1 MEMSRAWPNAHAA
14 GGPEGMLTP
23 KVGGAASTTREQIL
37 ELLQRS
43 GSGLTADA
51 LAHKLGI
58 SAVAVR
64 KHLAALA
71 RDNLVMTALERRPM
85 GRPTYLYRPTDT
97 AQELFPNDY
106 ANLATAVL
114 EMIRRIDGEDKV
126 DELFHHRAE
135 VLASELAMRVQGATL
150 PERLQQVAQI
160 LEEQGY
166 MPEITK
172 LQKGRERYL
181 LTEHHCP
188 IFQVAKAFQQ
198 ACTCEL
204 DVLLKLL
211 QAKVERCDH
220 RVLGHPHCS
229 YLISLL

>member
-1 MEMSRAWPNAHAA
+1 MAI
-14 GGPEGMLTP
+14 P
-23 KVGGAASTTREQIL
+23 KVSGVPSNTREQIL

-43 GSGLTADA
+43 GSGLTAEA
-51 LAHKLGI
+51 LAQKLGI

-64 KHLAALA
+64 KHLAVLE
-71 RDNLVMTALERRPM
+71 RDNFVMTELERRPI
-85 GRPTYLYRPTDT
+85 GRPTYLYRPTAT

-114 EMIRRIDGEDKV
+114 EMIRLLDGEHKV
-126 DELFHHRAE
+126 DELFQHRAE
-135 VLASELAMRVQGATL
+135 ALASELAIRVQGATL
-150 PERLQQVAQI
+150 EERLRQVAQV

-166 MPEITK
+166 MPEII
-172 LQKGRERYL
+172 QIQEGRERYL

-211 QAKVERCDH
+211 QVKVERCDH
-220 RVLGHPHCS
+220 RMMGHPHCS
-229 YLISLL
+229 YLISQA

>member
-1 MEMSRAWPNAHAA
+1 MVTHKGPGAPN
-14 GGPEGMLTP
+14 
-23 KVGGAASTTREQIL
+23 TREQIL

-64 KHLAALA
+64 KHLAALE
-71 RDNLVMTALERRPM
+71 RDGLVMTELERRPM
-85 GRPTYLYRPTDT
+85 GRPTYLYRPTAL
-97 AQELFPNDY
+97 AQQLFPNDY

-114 EMIRRIDGEDKV
+114 EMIRQMDGEHKV
-126 DELFHHRAE
+126 DELFQHRAE
-135 VLASELAMRVQGATL
+135 VLASELAIRVQGATL
-150 PERLQQVAQI
+150 QERLQQVAQV

-166 MPEITK
+166 MPEVVK
-172 LQKGRERYL
+172 LKDGRERYL

-211 QAKVERCDH
+211 RAQVERRDH
-220 RVLGHPHCS
+220 RMTGQLHCS
-229 YLISLL
+229 YLISPPQR

>member
-1 MEMSRAWPNAHAA
+1 MV
-14 GGPEGMLTP
+14 TP
-23 KVGGAASTTREQIL
+23 KVPGVAVNTREQIL
-37 ELLQRS
+37 EMLQRS
-43 GSGLTADA
+43 GNGLTADA

-64 KHLAALA
+64 KHL
-71 RDNLVMTALERRPM
+71 TALERDDFVMTELERRPV
-85 GRPTYLYRPTDT
+85 GRPTYLYRPTVT
-97 AQELFPNDY
+97 AQSLFPNDY

-114 EMIRRIDGEDKV
+114 QMIRRLDGEQKV
-126 DELFHHRAE
+126 DEIFQRRAE
-135 VLASELAMRVQGATL
+135 ALASELETRVQGATL
-150 PERLQQVAQI
+150 QERLRQVVQV

-166 MPEITK
+166 MPQFVK
-172 LQKGRERYL
+172 LQEGHERYL

-188 IFQVAKAFQQ
+188 IFQVARAFQQ

-220 RVLGHPHCS
+220 RLIGHPHCS
-229 YLISLL
+229 YLISRA

>member
-1 MEMSRAWPNAHAA
+1 MAIPRVR
-14 GGPEGMLTP
+14 G
-23 KVGGAASTTREQIL
+23 VASNTREQIL

-51 LAHKLGI
+51 LAHRLGI

-64 KHLAALA
+64 KHLAALE
-71 RDNLVMTALERRPM
+71 RDHFVMTELERRPM
-85 GRPTYLYRPTDT
+85 GRPTYLYRPTAS

-114 EMIRRIDGEDKV
+114 EMIRRLDGEHKV
-126 DELFHHRAE
+126 DELFQHRAE
-135 VLASELAMRVQGATL
+135 ALASELATRVQGATL
-150 PERLQQVAQI
+150 QERLRQVAQV

-166 MPEITK
+166 MPEIVK
-172 LQKGRERYL
+172 LQEGDTHYL

-220 RVLGHPHCS
+220 RMLGQPHCS
-229 YLISLL
+229 YLISPS

>member
-1 MEMSRAWPNAHAA
+1 MV
-14 GGPEGMLTP
+14 TP
-23 KVGGAASTTREQIL
+23 KAPGMTVNTREYIL

-43 GSGLTADA
+43 GNGLTADA
-51 LAHKLGI
+51 LAHTLGI

-64 KHLAALA
+64 KHL
-71 RDNLVMTALERRPM
+71 TALERDNFVMTELERRPV
-85 GRPTYLYRPTDT
+85 GRPTYLYRPTVA
-97 AQELFPNDY
+97 AQTLFPNDY

-114 EMIRRIDGEDKV
+114 QMIRRLDGEQKV
-126 DELFHHRAE
+126 DEIFERRAE
-135 VLASELAMRVQGATL
+135 ALASELETRVQGATL
-150 PERLQQVAQI
+150 HERLRQVVQV

-166 MPEITK
+166 MPEFVK
-172 LQKGRERYL
+172 LQEGHERYL

-188 IFQVAKAFQQ
+188 IFQIAQAFQQ

-220 RVLGHPHCS
+220 RLIGHPHCS
-229 YLISLL
+229 YLISRS

>member
-1 MEMSRAWPNAHAA
+1 MAI
-14 GGPEGMLTP
+14 P
-23 KVGGAASTTREQIL
+23 KVSGVPSNTREQIL

-51 LAHKLGI
+51 LAQKLGI

-64 KHLAALA
+64 KHLAVLE
-71 RDNLVMTALERRPM
+71 RDNFVMTELERRPM
-85 GRPTYLYRPTDT
+85 GRPTYLYRPTAT

-114 EMIRRIDGEDKV
+114 EMIRLLDGEHKV
-126 DELFHHRAE
+126 DELFQHRAE
-135 VLASELAMRVQGATL
+135 ALASELATRVQGATL
-150 PERLQQVAQI
+150 EERLRQVAQV

-166 MPEITK
+166 MPEII
-172 LQKGRERYL
+172 QIQEGRERYL

-204 DVLLKLL
+204 DVLFKLL
-211 QAKVERCDH
+211 QVKVERCDH
-220 RVLGHPHCS
+220 RMMGHPHCS
-229 YLISLL
+229 YLISQA

>member
-1 MEMSRAWPNAHAA
+1 MATS
-14 GGPEGMLTP
+14 
-23 KVGGAASTTREQIL
+23 KVSGVPSNTREQIL
-37 ELLQRS
+37 GLLQRS

-64 KHLAALA
+64 KHLAALE
-71 RDNLVMTALERRPM
+71 RDNFVTTELERRPV
-85 GRPTYLYRPTDT
+85 GRPTSLYRLTAI

-114 EMIRRIDGEDKV
+114 ELIRLLDGEHKV
-126 DELFHHRAE
+126 DQLFQHRAR
-135 VLASELAMRVQGATL
+135 VLASELATRVQGSTL
-150 PERLQQVAQI
+150 QERIQQVAQV

-166 MPEITK
+166 MPEIVK
-172 LQKGRERYL
+172 LQDGRERYL

-211 QAKVERCDH
+211 QVKVERRDH
-220 RVLGHPHCS
+220 RMTGHPHCS
-229 YLISLL
+229 YVIGRA

>member
-1 MEMSRAWPNAHAA
+1 MT
-14 GGPEGMLTP
+14 TP
-23 KVGGAASTTREQIL
+23 KVSGAPSNTREQIL

-51 LAHKLGI
+51 LAQKLGI

-64 KHLAALA
+64 KHLAVLE
-71 RDNLVMTALERRPM
+71 RDNFVMTELERRPM
-85 GRPTYLYRPTDT
+85 GRPTYLYRPTAT

-114 EMIRRIDGEDKV
+114 EMIRLLDGEHKV
-126 DELFHHRAE
+126 DELFQHRAE
-135 VLASELAMRVQGATL
+135 ALASELATRVQGATL
-150 PERLQQVAQI
+150 EERLRQVAQV

-166 MPEITK
+166 MPEII
-172 LQKGRERYL
+172 QIQEGRERYL

-211 QAKVERCDH
+211 QVKVERCDH
-220 RVLGHPHCS
+220 RMMGHPHCS
-229 YLISLL
+229 YLISQA

>member
-1 MEMSRAWPNAHAA
+1 MVAHKGPGVAPN
-14 GGPEGMLTP
+14 
-23 KVGGAASTTREQIL
+23 TREQIL

-64 KHLAALA
+64 KHLAVLE
-71 RDNLVMTALERRPM
+71 RDRLITTELERRPM
-85 GRPTYLYRPTDT
+85 GRPTYLYRPT
-97 AQELFPNDY
+97 AIAEELFPHDY

-114 EMIRRIDGEDKV
+114 EMIRRMDGEHKI
-126 DELFHHRAE
+126 DELFRHRAE
-135 VLASELAMRVQGATL
+135 VLASELATRVQGTTL
-150 PERLQQVAQI
+150 QERLQQVAQV

-166 MPEITK
+166 MPEIIK
-172 LQKGRERYL
+172 LQEGRERYL

-188 IFQVAKAFQQ
+188 ILQVAKVFQQ

-211 QAKVERCDH
+211 RANVKRCDH
-220 RVLGHPHCS
+220 RMTGHLHCS
-229 YLISLL
+229 YLISQP

>member
-1 MEMSRAWPNAHAA
+1 MV
-14 GGPEGMLTP
+14 TP
-23 KVGGAASTTREQIL
+23 KVPGVASNTREQIL

-64 KHLAALA
+64 KHLAVLE
-71 RDNLVMTALERRPM
+71 RDNLVMTELERRPM
-85 GRPTYLYRPTDT
+85 GRPTYLYRPTAI

-106 ANLATAVL
+106 ANLATALL
-114 EMIRRIDGEDKV
+114 EMIRRLDGENKV
-126 DELFHHRAE
+126 DELFQHRAE
-135 VLASELAMRVQGATL
+135 ALASELATRVQGTTL
-150 PERLQQVAQI
+150 PDRLRQVAQV

-166 MPEITK
+166 MPEVVK
-172 LQKGRERYL
+172 LQEGHDQYL

-188 IFQVAKAFQQ
+188 IFQVAQAFQQ

-211 QAKVERCDH
+211 QAKVERREH
-220 RVLGHPHCS
+220 RMMGHPQCS
-229 YLISLL
+229 YRISRP

>member
-1 MEMSRAWPNAHAA
+1 MA
-14 GGPEGMLTP
+14 TP
-23 KVGGAASTTREQIL
+23 KVSGVPSNTREQIL

-51 LAHKLGI
+51 LAQKLRI

-64 KHLAALA
+64 KHLAVLE
-71 RDNLVMTALERRPM
+71 RDNLVMVELERRPM
-85 GRPTYLYRPTDT
+85 GRPTYLYRPTAT

-114 EMIRRIDGEDKV
+114 EMIRLLDGEHKV
-126 DELFHHRAE
+126 DELFRHRAE
-135 VLASELAMRVQGATL
+135 ALASELATRVQGATL
-150 PERLQQVAQI
+150 QERLRQVAQV

-166 MPEITK
+166 MPEIIQ
-172 LQKGRERYL
+172 LQEGRERYL

-211 QAKVERCDH
+211 QVKVERCDH
-220 RVLGHPHCS
+220 RMMGHPHCS
-229 YLISLL
+229 YVISRA

>member
-1 MEMSRAWPNAHAA
+1 MLRHKRPGVAPN
-14 GGPEGMLTP
+14 
-23 KVGGAASTTREQIL
+23 TREQIL
-37 ELLQRS
+37 ELLQRN
-43 GSGLTADA
+43 GSGLTADI

-64 KHLAALA
+64 KHLAALE
-71 RDNLVMTALERRPM
+71 RDSLVMTELERRPM
-85 GRPTYLYRPTDT
+85 GRPTYLYRPTAI

-114 EMIRRIDGEDKV
+114 EMIRRMDGEHKI
-126 DELFHHRAE
+126 DELFQHRAE
-135 VLASELAMRVQGATL
+135 VLAAELATRVQGTTL
-150 PERLQQVAQI
+150 QERLQQLAQV

-166 MPEITK
+166 MPEIIK
-172 LQKGRERYL
+172 LQEGHEQYL

-188 IFQVAKAFQQ
+188 ILQVAKAFQQ
-198 ACTCEL
+198 ACACEL

-220 RVLGHPHCS
+220 RMTGHSHCS
-229 YLISLL
+229 YLINRP

>member
-1 MEMSRAWPNAHAA
+1 MVI
-14 GGPEGMLTP
+14 P
-23 KVGGAASTTREQIL
+23 KVPGAASNTREQIL

-43 GSGLTADA
+43 GGGLTADA

-64 KHLAALA
+64 KHLVALE
-71 RDNLVMTALERRPM
+71 RDNLVMAELERRPV
-85 GRPTYLYRPTDT
+85 GRPTYIYRPTAT
-97 AQELFPNDY
+97 AEELFPNDY

-114 EMIRRIDGEDKV
+114 EMIRRLDGEHKV
-126 DELFHHRAE
+126 DDLFHRRAE
-135 VLASELAMRVQGATL
+135 ALASELATRVHGATL
-150 PERLQQVAQI
+150 QERLRQVAQV

-166 MPEITK
+166 MPEIVQ
-172 LQKGRERYL
+172 LEEGPERYL

-188 IFQVAKAFQQ
+188 ILQVAKVFQQ

-211 QAKVERCDH
+211 QVKVERCDH
-220 RVLGHPHCS
+220 RMMGHPHCS
-229 YLISLL
+229 YLIGQL

>member
-1 MEMSRAWPNAHAA
+1 MVPHKDPGVVPN
-14 GGPEGMLTP
+14 
-23 KVGGAASTTREQIL
+23 TREQIL

-64 KHLAALA
+64 KHLAVLE
-71 RDNLVMTALERRPM
+71 RDSLVMTELERRPM
-85 GRPTYLYRPTDT
+85 GRPTYLYRPTAI
-97 AQELFPNDY
+97 AQEFFPNDY

-114 EMIRRIDGEDKV
+114 EMIRRIDGEHKV
-126 DELFHHRAE
+126 DELFQHRAE
-135 VLASELAMRVQGATL
+135 VLASELATRVQGATL
-150 PERLQQVAQI
+150 QERLQQVAQV

-166 MPEITK
+166 MPEIIK
-172 LQKGRERYL
+172 RQEGREQYL

-188 IFQVAKAFQQ
+188 ILQVAKVFQQ

-211 QAKVERCDH
+211 RAKVERCDH
-220 RVLGHPHCS
+220 RMTGHPHCS
-229 YLISLL
+229 YLISQP

>member
-1 MEMSRAWPNAHAA
+1 MA
-14 GGPEGMLTP
+14 TP
-23 KVGGAASTTREQIL
+23 KLPGVAISTREQIL

-64 KHLAALA
+64 KHLAALE
-71 RDNLVMTALERRPM
+71 RDNFVMTELERRPV
-85 GRPTYLYRPTDT
+85 GRPTYLYRPTAT
-97 AQELFPNDY
+97 AQTLFPNDY
-106 ANLATAVL
+106 ANLATAML
-114 EMIRRIDGEDKV
+114 EMIRRLDGERKV
-126 DELFHHRAE
+126 DELFQHRAE
-135 VLASELAMRVQGATL
+135 ALALELETRVQGATL
-150 PERLQQVAQI
+150 QDRLRQVVQV

-166 MPEITK
+166 MPELVK
-172 LQKGRERYL
+172 LQEGHERYL

-204 DVLLKLL
+204 DVLLRLL
-211 QAKVERCDH
+211 RAKVERCEH
-220 RVLGHPHCS
+220 RIIGHPHCS
-229 YLISLL
+229 YLISRS

>member
-1 MEMSRAWPNAHAA
+1 MA
-14 GGPEGMLTP
+14 TP
-23 KVGGAASTTREQIL
+23 KLSGVPSNTREQIL

-43 GSGLTADA
+43 GGLTADA

-64 KHLAALA
+64 KHLAALE
-71 RDNLVMTALERRPM
+71 RDNLVTTELERRPM
-85 GRPTYLYRPTDT
+85 GRPTYLYRPTAT

-114 EMIRRIDGEDKV
+114 EMIRLLDGEHKV
-126 DELFHHRAE
+126 DELFQHRAR
-135 VLASELAMRVQGATL
+135 VLASELAARVQGATL
-150 PERLQQVAQI
+150 PERLQQVAQV

-166 MPEITK
+166 MPEIME
-172 LQKGRERYL
+172 LEAGREGYL

-198 ACTCEL
+198 ACACEL
-204 DVLLKLL
+204 DVFLKLL
-211 QAKVERCDH
+211 QVKVERCDH
-220 RVLGHPHCS
+220 RMTGHLHCS
-229 YLISLL
+229 YLIGRA